1 MSKLSVLQEYKNPIF
16 IARHSEGEVHK
27 ISDKYVVK
35 VPVYGNNEYKNLMY
49 HEINIARLLF
59 SLGFPVPEPITI
71 DYVNV
76 RGEIELGYI
85 MEYIEGISIYDEN
98 ISLEDR
104 VVAKNLLHR
113 ETKKLFKKGFTSKI
127 GAVECILTPN
137 EEIRLIDF
145 SSFTYK
151 DL

>member
-35 VPVYGNNEYKNLMY
+35 VAMNNEYKNDMY
-49 HEINIARLLF
+49 HEIKIARLLF

-85 MEYIEGISIYDEN
+85 MEYIEGISIYDKN
-98 ISLEDR
+98 ISIEDK
-104 VVAKNLLHR
+104 VVAKNLVHR
-113 ETKKLFKKGFTSKI
+113 ETKKLFKKGFTSMI

-137 EEIRLIDF
+137 EEIKLIDF

-151 DL
+151 DF

>member
-85 MEYIEGISIYDEN
+85 MEYIEGISIYDKN
-98 ISLEDR
+98 ISIEDK

>member
-85 MEYIEGISIYDEN
+85 MEYIEGISIYDKN
-98 ISLEDR
+98 ISIEDR